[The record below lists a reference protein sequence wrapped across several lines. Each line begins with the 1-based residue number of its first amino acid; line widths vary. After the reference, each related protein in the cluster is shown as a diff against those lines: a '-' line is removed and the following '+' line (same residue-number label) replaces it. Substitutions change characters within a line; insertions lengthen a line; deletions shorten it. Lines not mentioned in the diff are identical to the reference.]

1 MNPDA
6 LREAL
11 TLFCAIVASL
21 SFHEAAHAWT
31 AVRLGDP
38 TPEDDGRLSLNPLNH
53 LDPLGTLMLAV
64 LALGGLGL
72 GWAKPVQ
79 VEPLNFRNPRRD
91 MLLVSLA
98 GPFSNLFLAA
108 GTLALFGALG
118 AAGLL
123 SALPSEAP
131 RFAADALRAMLSVNV
146 ALFAFNLLPVF
157 PLDGH
162 RILPAL
168 LPERRGAALEERLL
182 RWGMRPLAVLFLL
195 EWLTPLRPLA
205 WLMAPASRF
214 AFRALDLA
222 VAWLPGF

>member
-1 MNPDA
+1 
-6 LREAL
+6 
-11 TLFCAIVASL
+11 
-21 SFHEAAHAWT
+21 WT

-38 TPEDDGRLSLNPLNH
+38 TPELDGRLSPNPLNH
-53 LDPLGTLMLAV
+53 LDPLGALMLAV
-64 LALGGLGL
+64 LALGGIGL

-79 VEPLNFRNPRRD
+79 VEPMNFREPRRD

-98 GPFSNLFLAA
+98 GPFANLFLAT
-108 GTLALFGALG
+108 GLLVLFALLG
-118 AAGLL
+118 ASGVLY
-123 SALPSEAP
+123 ALPGEAQ

-146 ALFAFNLLPVF
+146 ALFAFNMLPIF

-168 LPERRGAALEERLL
+168 LPERWGSALEDRLL

-205 WLMAPASRF
+205 WLMAPASF
-214 AFRALDLA
+214 LAYRAIDLA
-222 VAWLPGF
+222 VAWLPL

>member
-6 LREAL
+6 LRDAL
-11 TLFCAIVASL
+11 VLFCAIVASL
-21 SFHEAAHAWT
+21 CAHEFAHAWT

-38 TPEDDGRLSLNPLNH
+38 TPELDGRLSPNPLNH
-53 LDPLGTLMLAV
+53 LDPFGTLMLAV
-64 LALGGLGL
+64 LALGGIGL
-72 GWAKPVQ
+72 GWAKPVR

-108 GTLALFGALG
+108 GTLVLFGALG
-118 AAGLL
+118 AAGIL
-123 SALPSEAP
+123 SALPSEAQ

-146 ALFAFNLLPVF
+146 ALFAFNLLPIF

-162 RILPAL
+162 RILPAI
-168 LPERRGAALEERLL
+168 LPERWGSALEDRLL
-182 RWGMRPLAVLFLL
+182 GWGMRPLAVLFLL

-205 WLMAPASRF
+205 WLMAPASFF
-214 AFRALDLA
+214 AFRAIDLV
-222 VAWLPGF
+222 VARLPLF

>member
-1 MNPDA
+1 MTPDA
-6 LREAL
+6 LRESL
-11 TLFCAIVASL
+11 LLFCAIVASL
-21 SFHEAAHAWT
+21 CAHEFAHAWT

-38 TPEDDGRLSLNPLNH
+38 TPELDGRLSPNPLNH
-53 LDPLGTLMLAV
+53 LDPLGALMLAV
-64 LALGGLGL
+64 LTLGGIGL

-79 VEPLNFRNPRRD
+79 VEPMNFREPRRD

-98 GPFSNLFLAA
+98 GPFANLFLAT
-108 GTLALFGALG
+108 GLLVLFALLG
-118 AAGLL
+118 ASGVLY
-123 SALPSEAP
+123 ALPGEAQ

-146 ALFAFNLLPVF
+146 ALFAFNMLPIF

-168 LPERRGAALEERLL
+168 LPERWGSALEDRLL

-205 WLMAPASRF
+205 WLMAPASF
-214 AFRALDLA
+214 LAYRAIDLA
-222 VAWLPGF
+222 VAWLPL